1 VCKDGFLTKSYLEE
15 KTMWHATK
23 VYLALVPIFLVVDLT
38 YLGLIMTGFYK
49 SELGPLARRVGDS
62 LTPVYWAAAAVYLL
76 IPLGIVLFA
85 LPRVSSQNVLLSG
98 LFWGF
103 LYGVTLYGVYDM
115 TNYSLIKDWPLRM
128 SFADI
133 AWGGVLCALMT
144 YVAALLDGWVK

>member
-1 VCKDGFLTKSYLEE
+1 
-15 KTMWHATK
+15 MWHQAK
-23 VYLALVPIFLVVDLT
+23 VYFLLVPIFSIVDLT
-38 YLGLIMTGFYK
+38 YLGLIMTAFYK

-62 LTPVYWAAAAVYLL
+62 LTPVYWAASAVYLV

-85 LPRVSSQNVLLSG
+85 LPRVSPQNVMSSA

-103 LYGVTLYGVYDM
+103 LYGVTLYAVYDL
-115 TNYSLIKDWPLRM
+115 TNYSLIKDWPLKL

-144 YVAALLDGWVK
+144 YVAALLDGWLK